1 MNETGQTTGGSWWR
15 TPLLHLRARLQQR
28 EDQVFLVLA
37 LVIGALTG
45 LAVVA
50 FILLTERAGMRL
62 YPVGGARWRRL
73 LLPVGGSLGIGYLL
87 YHYFPDARGSGV
99 PQTKAAL
106 FARGGRITMRTVIG
120 KFFCTSATLASGIPL
135 GREGPSVQVGAGI
148 ASVLGRRLGLRPEKV
163 KALLPVGAAAAIA
176 AAFNTPLAA
185 VLFSL
190 EEIMGDLHA
199 PVLGSVVLASATS
212 WMVLRLLLGNNPLFK
227 VPQYQLVHPLEFA
240 VYAVLGVAGG
250 LVSVAFTKLLLGMRE
265 RFLRFPQNTVWFQPV
280 AGGLLVGLMGLF
292 VPQVLGVGYGYVGD
306 VLNGR
311 MALNLMVL
319 LLVLKLLTVTTS
331 YASGNAGGIFG
342 PALFIGAMLG
352 GTVGS
357 VAHRLLPAYTAT
369 AGAYALVG
377 MGAAFAGIVRAP
389 MTSVLMIFEM
399 TQDYAVIVPL
409 MIANLVSL
417 FISSRLQPEP
427 IYEALAVQ
435 DGIHLP
441 SAETRLRHGK
451 RQIIRIMRTPT
462 ESLPSELTVR
472 EALERIRSS
481 EFRTWLVCDRRGLVG
496 VINRSTLELE
506 AAEGAAKQLDELVGG
521 PVFPHVHPD
530 QGLDLALERMGA
542 NQIEILPVVSRADV
556 HKLEGIVTL
565 RRCSGFLRAQH
576 AKSALGLKALGA
588 PPVPLLVGWERLMHP
603 VGRRPRFFIDQWL
616 VVLSIFHSLASSKV
630 PTQAKP
636 AWVGPP
642 GLHL

>member
-1 MNETGQTTGGSWWR
+1 MILGGHPNKMSDGGEKTSGSWWR
-15 TPLLHLRARLQQR
+15 TPRLYVAAKLQQR

-45 LAVVA
+45 LAVVG

-62 YPVGGARWRRL
+62 YPAGGDRWRRVL
-73 LLPVGGSLGIGYLL
+73 FPVAGSLGIGYLL
-87 YHYFPDARGSGV
+87 FRYFPDARGSGV

-106 FARGGRITMRTVIG
+106 FARDGRITLRTVLG

-148 ASVLGRRLGLRPEKV
+148 ASVLGRFLRLRPEKV

-185 VLFSL
+185 VLFAL
-190 EEIMGDLHA
+190 EEIVSDLNA
-199 PVLGSVVLASATS
+199 PILGSVVLASATS
-212 WMVLRLLLGNNPLFK
+212 WVVLRLLLGNNPLFK
-227 VPQYQLVHPLEFA
+227 VPQYKLVHPLEFA
-240 VYAVLGVAGG
+240 IYALLGVAGG
-250 LVSVAFTKLLLGMRE
+250 MVSVAFTKLLLDMRA
-265 RFLRFPQNTVWFQPV
+265 RFLRFPQKTVWFQPV
-280 AGGLLVGLMGLF
+280 AGGLVVGLMGWF

-319 LLVLKLLTVTTS
+319 LVVLKLIAVTTS

-352 GTVGS
+352 GAVGT
-357 VAHRLLPAYTAT
+357 VAHHLLPAYTAT
-369 AGAYALVG
+369 PGAYALVG
-377 MGAAFAGIVRAP
+377 MGAVFAGIVRAP
-389 MTSVLMIFEM
+389 MTSVVMIFEM

-417 FISSRLQPEP
+417 FISSRLQRQP

-441 SAETRLRHGK
+441 TAETRHRHGQ
-451 RQIIRIMRTPT
+451 RQVSRITHAAT
-462 ESLPSELTVR
+462 QLLASEITVE
-472 EALERIRSS
+472 EALALVRLS
-481 EFRTWLVCDRRGLVG
+481 EFRTWLVTDRRGVIG
-496 VINRSTLELE
+496 VINLTTLERE
-506 AAEGAAKQLDELVGG
+506 AAEGAAKQLGEIVSGL
-521 PVFPHVHPD
+521 VFPHVHPD

-542 NQIEILPVVSRADV
+542 SQIEILPVVSRADI

-565 RRCSGFLRAQH
+565 RDVLDSYGVNMH
-576 AKSALGLKALGA
+576 GLA
-588 PPVPLLVGWERLMHP
+588 
-603 VGRRPRFFIDQWL
+603 
-616 VVLSIFHSLASSKV
+616 
-630 PTQAKP
+630 
-636 AWVGPP
+636 
-642 GLHL
+642 